1 MNMFWEKLKDILEYQ
16 DISLKELCAKAGL
29 QQQSIYNAIT
39 RKTLPSLDTAVKIAQ
54 TLNLP
59 VEYIYSG
66 NDPKEITDEEIAVIV
81 QYRKISLN
89 NKRLV
94 KELIAALEDKT
105 E

>member
-16 DISLKELCAKAGL
+16 NISLKELCTKAGL

-39 RKTLPSLDTAVKIAQ
+39 RKTSPSLDTAIKIAQ

-66 NDPKEITDEEIAVIV
+66 DDPQEITDEEIAVIV
-81 QYRKISLN
+81 QYRKISPD
-89 NKRLV
+89 NKKLV
-94 KELIAALEDKT
+94 KELIAALAEK
-105 E
+105 

>member
-16 DISLKELCAKAGL
+16 NISLKELCAKAGL

-39 RKTLPSLDTAVKIAQ
+39 TKTSPSLDTAIKIAQ

-66 NDPKEITDEEIAVIV
+66 DDPQEITDEEIALIV
-81 QYRKISLN
+81 RFRNLSPT
-89 NKRLV
+89 NKKLT

>member
-39 RKTLPSLDTAVKIAQ
+39 RKTLPSLDTAIKIAQ

-66 NDPKEITDEEIAVIV
+66 DDPQEITDEEIAVIV
-81 QYRKISLN
+81 QYRKISPN

-94 KELIAALEDKT
+94 KELIAALENK
-105 E
+105 

>member
-81 QYRKISLN
+81 QYRKISPN
-89 NKRLV
+89 NKRLI
-94 KELIAALEDKT
+94 KELVAALAEK
-105 E
+105 